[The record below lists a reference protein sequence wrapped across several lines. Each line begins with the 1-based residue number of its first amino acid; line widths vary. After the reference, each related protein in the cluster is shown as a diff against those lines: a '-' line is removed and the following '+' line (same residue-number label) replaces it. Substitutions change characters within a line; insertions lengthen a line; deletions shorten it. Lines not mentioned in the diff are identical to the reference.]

1 MNPVGNRRLLEKND
15 NLVII
20 YKQNKLLLVKASL

>member
-1 MNPVGNRRLLEKND
+1 MND

-20 YKQNKLLLVKASL
+20 YKQNKLLSI